1 MTQDSTTPR
10 VAVAGY
16 SLTALLLPVPVVC
29 FIGAL
34 VTDITYA
41 NSALIQ
47 WADFSAW
54 LLAVGTAAGVIALLF
69 ALIDRLTGDRD
80 GRSLLAWGQLAV
92 AASLLIVA
100 LFNNFVH
107 ARDGWTSVVPT
118 GLTLSVVTVALIV
131 VASLLGHLL
140 RTRTV
145 PEDAR

>member
-1 MTQDSTTPR
+1 MTQESTTPR
-10 VAVAGY
+10 VALAGY

-54 LLAVGTAAGVIALLF
+54 LLAVGVAVGVIAFLF
-69 ALIDRLTGDRD
+69 ALIDRVTGGRD
-80 GRSLLAWGQLAV
+80 GRSFLGWGQLAV
-92 AASLLIVA
+92 AATLLIVA

-131 VASLLGHLL
+131 VASLLGHLM
-140 RTRTV
+140 RTRTIA
-145 PEDAR
+145 EDAR